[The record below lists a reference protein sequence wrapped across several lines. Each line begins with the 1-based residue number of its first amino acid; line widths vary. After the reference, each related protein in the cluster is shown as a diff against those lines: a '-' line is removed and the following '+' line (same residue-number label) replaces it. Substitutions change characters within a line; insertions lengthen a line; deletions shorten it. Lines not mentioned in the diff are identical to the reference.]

1 MTCGTVISIG
11 CFLLTFLGCEPQR
24 RPTEGAINQGS
35 IVHQANR

>member
-11 CFLLTFLGCEPQR
+11 CFLLTFLGCEPQKST
-24 RPTEGAINQGS
+24 TERAINQSS